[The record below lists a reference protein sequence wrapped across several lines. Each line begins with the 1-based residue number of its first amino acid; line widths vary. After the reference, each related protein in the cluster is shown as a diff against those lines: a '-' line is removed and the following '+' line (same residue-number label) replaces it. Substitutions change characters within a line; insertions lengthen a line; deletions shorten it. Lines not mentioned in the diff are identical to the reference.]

1 MSDYKGVAILL
12 DSLPKAR
19 ELLVDRGY
27 DDDWFRNA
35 LLNKG
40 ISPCRKEPVPYGKEL
55 YKQRHKLEI
64 MFDRLKD
71 WRRIATCYGRCAH
84 TFLSAIY
91 LAAIVSFYL

>member
-40 ISPCRKEPVPYGKEL
+40 ISPCIPDADAVEKSR
-55 YKQRHKLEI
+55 
-64 MFDRLKD
+64 
-71 WRRIATCYGRCAH
+71 
-84 TFLSAIY
+84 Y
-91 LAAIVSFYL
+91 LTVKSFINSGTR